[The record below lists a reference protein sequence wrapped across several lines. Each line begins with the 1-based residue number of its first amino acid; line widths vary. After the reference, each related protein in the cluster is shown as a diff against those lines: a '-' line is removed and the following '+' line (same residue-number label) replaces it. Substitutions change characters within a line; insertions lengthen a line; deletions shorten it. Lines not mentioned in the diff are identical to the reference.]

1 MTIIDSSNALLKNKE
16 DEKPTREEAEKAVK
30 VLIEWAGDDPSR
42 EGLIETP
49 KRVVKAFEEYFAGY
63 NKNPQ
68 NILEK
73 TFFETGN
80 YQEFVLLKNI
90 EFRSHC
96 EHHLA
101 PIIGYA
107 SVAYI
112 PDGKVVGISK
122 LARIVDVYAKRLQ
135 TQETMTSQIAN
146 SIQNNLN
153 PKGVAV
159 FISAEHHCMSGRGVK
174 KAHVDM
180 NTTFFT
186 RDFRENQNLQ
196 NRFLNSLTNK

>member
-1 MTIIDSSNALLKNKE
+1 MTIIDTANALLKDKE
-16 DEKPTREEAEKAVK
+16 DEKPTRQEAENAVK

-68 NILEK
+68 DILEK

-159 FISAEHHCMSGRGVK
+159 FITAEHHCMSGRGVK